1 MAPFAAKEMMNR
13 RLQVAVSVEHSRGWG
28 RRVCEGVCS
37 YAQTHPDWRITM
49 FDGVLPSVGDLKAFD
64 GFLWSVSD
72 ACVAERLLSTGR
84 PIVNLMVDGRSPATA
99 EQTFSGAVSGAGKI
113 VVANTGV
120 VRYLWRDGEP
130 TFGGFYREGFVTGGG
145 TLRVRKSSRK
155 SGLLLLVK

>member
-1 MAPFAAKEMMNR
+1 MKDRGRPFR
-13 RLQVAVSVEHSRGWG
+13 IAVSVEHCRGWG

-49 FDGVLPSVGDLKAFD
+49 FDGVLPS
-64 GFLWSVSD
+64 
-72 ACVAERLLSTGR
+72 
-84 PIVNLMVDGRSPATA
+84 
-99 EQTFSGAVSGAGKI
+99 GAVSGAGKI
-113 VVANTGV
+113 VVANTVV